1 MVEVDDPLK
10 TETLFPD
17 IIKLAQSYE
26 IEWDESDLN
35 RLQQSLTE
43 SIEKEA
49 VAFSLFFGN

>member
-1 MVEVDDPLK
+1 MVEVDDPLM